1 MRMTGKSFHTTV
13 QVAVMLLLAAI
24 GSSVTQ
30 AAQSPARQQGKPAR
44 PEEADENDLIDA
56 DRPGIADGSS
66 VIGARRVQVETG
78 VQEEVHRRE
87 HLFFVP
93 ALIRLGISDRL
104 EFRVEGNTFTQT
116 SDTDPTGV
124 TRHVSG
130 LAPFSLG
137 LKYHIADSG
146 AGHPSLGVIVR
157 VFPAWGTSDFHT
169 HHVTGDLRLA
179 ADWAFAPQLKLSL
192 NPNVGVGIYEDSH
205 GKTFATGLFALT
217 LNYLPR
223 KRLNPFIDV
232 GIEAPEE
239 RNGRVAVIIDTGV
252 AYIVGHNVQLDA
264 SVGTGA
270 HGQTPPHPFASL
282 GVSFRRRK

>member
-1 MRMTGKSFHTTV
+1 MRMAGKSFHTLV
-13 QVAVMLLLAAI
+13 QVAVLLLLAAV
-24 GSSVTQ
+24 GSSVTR
-30 AAQSPARQQGKPAR
+30 AAQSPARQQGKPAQ

-66 VIGARRVQVETG
+66 VVGARRVQVESG
-78 VQEEVHRRE
+78 LQEEFHRRV
-87 HLFFVP
+87 HLLFVP

-104 EFRVEGNTFTQT
+104 EFRVEGNTFTET
-116 SDTDPTGV
+116 SDTDTAGV

-130 LAPFSLG
+130 LAPLSFG
-137 LKYHIADSG
+137 LKYHIADSE

-192 NPNVGVGIYEDSH
+192 NPNVGVGLYEDSH
-205 GKTFATGLFALT
+205 GNTFATGLFALT
-217 LNYLPR
+217 LNYLPS

-232 GIEAPEE
+232 G
-239 RNGRVAVIIDTGV
+239 V
-252 AYIVGHNVQLDA
+252 
-264 SVGTGA
+264 
-270 HGQTPPHPFASL
+270 
-282 GVSFRRRK
+282 